1 MSEQVEAQQVDSSET
16 TEEVT
21 ADSVADTQPD
31 ETQVALEEEASKP
44 MNAWV
49 EYGERVR
56 KRNSKDKSDTFG
68 EPLLQT

>member
-31 ETQVALEEEASKP
+31 ETQVALEEKALSQCL
-44 MNAWV
+44 
-49 EYGERVR
+49 
-56 KRNSKDKSDTFG
+56 S
-68 EPLLQT
+68 